1 MPGYCGI
8 LPMRPPLSLLTIRA
22 KAGTNLLRPQLR
34 CRDGPGNGGRMRFL
48 LVEDAAD
55 LTRSVQDLL
64 RLNDH
69 AVNWPASLAAAR
81 DCLAFAF

>member
-1 MPGYCGI
+1 
-8 LPMRPPLSLLTIRA
+8 
-22 KAGTNLLRPQLR
+22 
-34 CRDGPGNGGRMRFL
+34 MRFL